1 MEVITDLEVGQAM
14 ANMEIH
20 SISWVKTRTFSKVF
34 KVSSLKYKIAKHFE
48 NHEFPGWDITSYNL
62 DGSEKFIEVKST
74 KGNKINQLDITSN
87 EWDAAKR
94 EGDKYFIYLV
104 NNALNNEIKIFE
116 MINNPAKLVDE
127 NSIDIS
133 TSVYEL
139 KL

>member
-1 MEVITDLEVGQAM
+1 MHKIQFWGG
-14 ANMEIH
+14 
-20 SISWVKTRTFSKVF
+20 
-34 KVSSLKYKIAKHFE
+34 SLKLNFWLKWLLHSLWYFKKIKGF
-48 NHEFPGWDITSYNL
+48 D
-62 DGSEKFIEVKST
+62 ST
-74 KGNKINQLDITSN
+74 FKINQIDITSN

-116 MINNPAKLVDE
+116 MINNPPKLVDE

-139 KL
+139 KLWKNF

>member
-1 MEVITDLEVGQAM
+1 M
-14 ANMEIH
+14 AAANQK
-20 SISWVKTRTFSKVF
+20 SGNKNLADKIS
-34 KVSSLKYKIAKHFE
+34 KHFE

-62 DGSEKFIEVKST
+62 DGSDKFIEVKST